1 MAFREG
7 ENGRVVP
14 PTHTIIVVRGRPA
27 EMSLCLLG
35 KTKTS
40 AGRPASPPFSERVDS
55 SVDSWK
61 HPVCVDSGG
70 SSTNWALVGEP
81 TWRRTAPRDI
91 SDDQKAGAFRFGVEG
106 CPRLGPAIPYTLIDP
121 HLKVFRRSF
130 WKNWI
135 SNKGSPFVGCKGLL
149 CSFTQKP

>member
-14 PTHTIIVVRGRPA
+14 PTHRSSWSVDDLRKCPCVFWGKQKHPQVVQLR
-27 EMSLCLLG
+27 
-35 KTKTS
+35 
-40 AGRPASPPFSERVDS
+40 PPFSERVDS